1 VPAAA
6 TELSPADPHPD
17 PLAQLTAREL
27 LDGLEA
33 EIGRLPETYRLPII
47 FCCLEGLSQEE
58 AARRLGWTAGSVKG
72 RLERGR
78 ARLHARLTRRGL
90 TLSAALAAVEV
101 SRGGAPAA
109 VCLPATAVR
118 TAMLFAAGRA
128 APAGSAPAEA
138 AALAEGVL
146 TDMAVKKLVLTAAV
160 VLAVGVTAAAGGLAY
175 RSLGARPDARPQQQA
190 RSAAHGAVGQVPSG
204 GSARPRAAGDDVP
217 ASLTTPN
224 MRRWK
229 RATEEDIAQDPALKA
244 LAAKYPVV
252 LLHSRRYAGG
262 RYGQSAYSFNYG
274 TADEAKHYN
283 DVQLL
288 FGNGGAQSTFNFNLA
303 GGQQN
308 LVVDLGKA
316 DFEKDPDPS
325 KISIDQPGVDSASAK
340 AVPGHVYLER
350 VRDDRG
356 NNFYVLFQVVAV
368 DPDSRYVAFLWRRL
382 PGGKMVKR
390 PQAAG
395 TR

>member
-1 VPAAA
+1 
-6 TELSPADPHPD
+6 
-17 PLAQLTAREL
+17 
-27 LDGLEA
+27 
-33 EIGRLPETYRLPII
+33 
-47 FCCLEGLSQEE
+47 
-58 AARRLGWTAGSVKG
+58 
-72 RLERGR
+72 
-78 ARLHARLTRRGL
+78 
-90 TLSAALAAVEV
+90 
-101 SRGGAPAA
+101 
-109 VCLPATAVR
+109 
-118 TAMLFAAGRA
+118 
-128 APAGSAPAEA
+128 
-138 AALAEGVL
+138 
-146 TDMAVKKLVLTAAV
+146 
-160 VLAVGVTAAAGGLAY
+160 
-175 RSLGARPDARPQQQA
+175 
-190 RSAAHGAVGQVPSG
+190 
-204 GSARPRAAGDDVP
+204 
-217 ASLTTPN
+217 

-390 PQAAG
+390 GQ
-395 TR
+395 TERTH